1 MLKNFI
7 VVAIRSLRKNSLYS
21 VINISGLSVGIACS
35 ILILLWVR
43 DETSFDKFIPKVDR
57 LHQVWVNA
65 TYDGSVQS
73 WNSVPLPSYM
83 EMKSAH
89 AKIVNSAVAGWG
101 AKRLIANGDKRIN
114 IQGYYV
120 SEEFLDMFEFPM
132 IEGDRSTVLD
142 DPSSI
147 VISENLAETMFG
159 EGVNPVGQFLKVEN
173 ASTLQV
179 TGIFKDVPQNSSFQ
193 FDYLIPWKH
202 RAAIQQWVRD
212 NQDNWG
218 NYSFQVYVELAN
230 ASDEQ
235 EVEAGIKDILTEKG
249 QDDVPR
255 EFFLHP
261 MERWRLHTSFENGVE
276 SGGQHE
282 YVSLFSI
289 IAMFILIIAC
299 INFMNLATARSE
311 RRAKEV
317 GIRKTLGSM
326 RSQLI
331 MQFYG
336 ESILISL
343 ISYLFAILLVFVAL
357 PSYNDLVQKQLHID
371 FTSVEFWLFSL
382 AIILVTGVISG
393 SYPSLY
399 LSSFNPIK
407 TLKGKIAI
415 GKNANLPR
423 RILVMLQFGFAVI
436 LIISTIV
443 ILKQIDLA
451 KSRDIGYNQEGLIS
465 MTLTDDITKNY
476 DVIKNELKRK
486 NLITNMVRSNS
497 RVTSINSNNFLGWPG
512 KPESQ
517 KVMFVT
523 VVTGYDYAETV
534 GAKMLYGRDFS
545 KEFASDSS
553 AIVIN
558 KSALDL
564 MNIEGDPIGTQ
575 LDLWGEKRNLIGVI
589 DNIMMGSPY
598 DEVRPMFMIIDDWGG
613 SVTLRLRATSDMQ
626 ATLSGVQE
634 VFEQYNPAYPFEYE
648 FADVAFER
656 KYTTINLTRKLS
668 TVFAF
673 LTVFITGLGLFG
685 LASYTAQQRI
695 KEIGIRK
702 VLGAS
707 VTSLVGL
714 MSIDFAKLVLVAFV
728 ISAPIAYWL
737 LHNYLQRYTVRTSL
751 DWWIFA
757 LTGIIALLF
766 AIVVVVNQARRAAL
780 ANPASSLRSE

>member
-7 VVAIRSLRKNSLYS
+7 VVALRSLRKNSLYS

-35 ILILLWVR
+35 VLILLWVK
-43 DETSFDKFIPKVDR
+43 DETSFDQFIPKVDK

-65 TYDGSVQS
+65 SFDGSVQS
-73 WNSVPLPSYM
+73 WNSVPLPTYM

-89 AKIVNSAVAGWG
+89 AKIVNSAVSGWG
-101 AKRLIANGDKRIN
+101 GNRLVANGDKRIN

-132 IEGDRSTVLD
+132 IKGERSKVLD

-147 VISENLAETMFG
+147 VISEHLAATLFEEG
-159 EGVNPVGQFLKVEN
+159 EDPIGKFLKVEDL
-173 ASTLQV
+173 STLQV
-179 TGIFKDVPQNSSFQ
+179 TGIVKDVPENSSFQ

-202 RAAIQQWVRD
+202 RASIQQWVRD

-230 ASDEQ
+230 KTDEA
-235 EVEAGIKDILTEKG
+235 EVEAGIANILTEKG
-249 QDDVPR
+249 QTDVPR

-261 MERWRLHTSFENGVE
+261 MSRWRLHTSFENGE
-276 SGGQHE
+276 EAGGQHE
-282 YVSLFSI
+282 YVTLFSV

-317 GIRKTLGSM
+317 GIRKTLGS
-326 RSQLI
+326 RRGQLI

-343 ISYLFAILLVFVAL
+343 ISYVLAMLLVLVAL
-357 PSYNDLVQKQLHID
+357 PSYNNLVDKHLFIDL
-371 FTSVEFWLFSL
+371 SSSEFWIFSFL
-382 AIILVTGVISG
+382 IILVTGVFSG

-399 LSSFNPIK
+399 LSSFNPVK
-407 TLKGKIAI
+407 TLKGKISI

-423 RILVMLQFGFAVI
+423 KILVMLQFGFAIV
-436 LIISTIV
+436 LIISTVV

-451 KSRDIGYNQEGLIS
+451 KSRDIGYEQEGLIS
-465 MTLTDDITKNY
+465 MTLTEAIKDNY

-486 NLITNMVRSNS
+486 NLIVNMTRSNS
-497 RVTSINSNNFLGWPG
+497 RITSINSNNFLGWPG

-517 KVMFVT
+517 RVMFVT
-523 VVTGYDYAETV
+523 VVRGYDYAETM
-534 GAKMLYGRDFS
+534 GAKMLYGRDLS
-545 KEFASDSS
+545 KEFATDSS
-553 AIVIN
+553 GIVIN
-558 KSALDL
+558 KAALDL
-564 MNIEGDPIGTQ
+564 MSIEGDPIGTQ
-575 LDLWGEKRNLIGVI
+575 LDLWGEKRPLVGVI

-598 DEVRPMFMIIDDWGG
+598 EEVRPMFMVIDDWGG
-613 SVTLRLRATSDMQ
+613 SVTLRLRSTDNMQ
-626 ATLSGVQE
+626 ETMAGIQE

-648 FADVAFER
+648 FADEAFER

-668 TVFAF
+668 TIFAL
-673 LTVFITGLGLFG
+673 LTIFITGLGLFG
-685 LASYTAQQRI
+685 LASYMAQQRI

-707 VTSLVGL
+707 VTNLVGL
-714 MSIDFAKLVLVAFV
+714 MSIGFAKLVLISFV
-728 ISAPIAYWL
+728 IFAPLAYFML
-737 LHNYLQRYTVRTSL
+737 KSYLQRYTIRTSL

-757 LTGIIALLF
+757 LTGVIALAF

-780 ANPASSLRSE
+780 ANPASSLRTE

>member
-7 VVAIRSLRKNSLYS
+7 VVAFRSLRKNSLYS

-43 DETSFDKFIPKVDR
+43 DETSFDRFIPKVDK

-65 TYDGSVQS
+65 EFDGSVQS
-73 WNSVPLPSYM
+73 WISVPLPTYM
-83 EMKSAH
+83 ELKSAH
-89 AKIVNSAVAGWG
+89 AKIVNTAVAGWG
-101 AKRLIANGDKRIN
+101 SDRLIANGDKRIN

-132 IEGDRSTVLD
+132 IEGDRSKVLD

-147 VISENLAETMFG
+147 VISEKLAATMFEKG
-159 EGVNPVGQFLKVEN
+159 EDPIGKFLKVEDS
-173 ASTLQV
+173 STLQV
-179 TGIFKDVPQNSSFQ
+179 TGIIKDLPQNSSFQ

-212 NQDNWG
+212 NEQNWG
-218 NYSFQVYVELAN
+218 NYSFQVYVETAN
-230 ASDEQ
+230 PEDHD

-249 QDDVPR
+249 QTDVPR
-255 EFFLHP
+255 EFFIHP
-261 MERWRLHTSFENGVE
+261 MTRWRLHSNFENGVE
-276 SGGQHE
+276 AGGQHE
-282 YVSLFSI
+282 YVTLFSV

-317 GIRKTLGSM
+317 GIRKTLGSK
-326 RSQLI
+326 RGQLI

-357 PSYNDLVQKQLHID
+357 PSYNNLVDKQLFVD
-371 FTSVEFWLFSL
+371 FASSEFWIFSL

-399 LSSFNPIK
+399 LSSFNPVK
-407 TLKGKIAI
+407 TLKGKISV

-423 RILVMLQFGFAVI
+423 RILVMLQFGFAIV

-451 KSRDIGYNQEGLIS
+451 KSRDIGYSQEGLIS
-465 MTLTDDITKNY
+465 MTLTDAIGENY

-486 NLITNMVRSNS
+486 NLIVNMTRSNS

-523 VVTGYDYAETV
+523 VVRGYDWAETM
-534 GAKMLYGRDFS
+534 GAKMLYGRDLS
-545 KEFASDSS
+545 KEFATDST

-564 MNIEGDPIGTQ
+564 MGIEGDPIGTQ
-575 LDLWGEKRNLIGVI
+575 LDLWGDKRTLVGVV
-589 DNIMMGSPY
+589 DNVMMGSPY
-598 DEVRPMFMIIDDWGG
+598 EEVRPMFMIIDDWGG
-613 SVTLRLRATSDMQ
+613 SVTLRLPATNDMQ
-626 ATLSGVQE
+626 ATLSGVQG

-668 TVFAF
+668 MVFAL
-673 LTVFITGLGLFG
+673 LTIFITGLGLFG

-707 VTSLVGL
+707 VTNLVGI
-714 MSIDFAKLVLVAFV
+714 MSIDFAKLVLMSFV
-728 ISAPIAYWL
+728 VFAPIAYFL
-737 LHNYLQRYTVRTSL
+737 LKNYLQRYTIRTSL

-757 LTGIIALLF
+757 LTGLVALVF
-766 AIVVVVNQARRAAL
+766 AIAVVVNQARRAAL
-780 ANPASSLRSE
+780 ANPASSLRTE